1 MLGNAVL
8 VLGSWPELIRKVVC
22 IEKKKQTAIPVQG
35 HIGKLPRF
43 TEPKLLFLLFWF
55 QFAQV
60 GWECWKQVALLQT
73 ECLWA
78 LRWYFHKALS
88 NSKGIL
94 WTNAAVIP

>member
-1 MLGNAVL
+1 MNMLGNAVL
-8 VLGSWPELIRKVVC
+8 VLGSWPELIRKVVY
-22 IEKKKQTAIPVQG
+22 IEKKNPAIPVQG

-43 TEPKLLFLLFWF
+43 TEPKLLLFWV

-60 GWECWKQVALLQT
+60 GWDCWKQVALLQT

-88 NSKGIL
+88 NSKGSCGQML
-94 WTNAAVIP
+94 Q